1 MSLYSKLKCL
11 QALKITIST
20 RTTTTTTNIEK
31 YTAGFW
37 CNPQLAGGICYYYF
51 FSPKCKSHSH
61 KFRRRAAQVR
71 RSTKLLWELSCPG
84 QLQNLIGFRK
94 TQGKMQRKENT
105 HKKSPKFLY
114 GFFLNS
120 LPAELAHLPN
130 LSTAITSAAYVSKG
144 NFSFR

>member
-20 RTTTTTTNIEK
+20 TTTNREVHSRLLMQSTISR
-31 YTAGFW
+31 W
-37 CNPQLAGGICYYYF
+37 NLLLLLF
-51 FSPKCKSHSH
+51 FFPKCKSHSH